1 MRRFFRVVKIEDQRP
16 SPYESNYK
24 CKPDHTHT
32 PTAGWRASWAFA
44 SVTSFPA
51 FVPRMITTIRL
62 SASSISALTISK
74 FFYIETSVTP
84 GRTAV
89 CLEMLICVRE
99 I

>member
-1 MRRFFRVVKIEDQRP
+1 
-16 SPYESNYK
+16 
-24 CKPDHTHT
+24 
-32 PTAGWRASWAFA
+32 
-44 SVTSFPA
+44 VTSFPA

-62 SASSISALTISK
+62 SVSSISALTISK